1 MYSFPF
7 KKQYIISTA
16 IASVIAM
23 VVWFIVPKEYAAQ
36 VKLSDEYK
44 ETDLAV
50 GLTKMAARMRSTGSQ
65 NEGINDIETYAKIL
79 STEDFLKAIEETK
92 IPGKDTTYGSWAI
105 KQKRLWQTTDTFE
118 LVKEKLSFN
127 VSRKQ
132 QTLYIQFKDADTV
145 VALKMLDIVVKT
157 LQATITDTRRKS
169 AENYYH
175 YLQKERTRAEKE
187 YREAQHA
194 YAVFSDSHLF
204 LQSEKEKMEFQK
216 LEKDISTKYKAYKSI
231 SDNCSRQYALMQRT
245 YFSFAVVKPN
255 TVPVESDSNPIIYL
269 AAFVILGLLF
279 AKGWLLY
286 EERKKSGEMRLSI
299 GDIFAPW
306 TITLG
311 IWALIIVFAQSV
323 GDLIYPIKNQFYYGI
338 SLWLPIFC
346 LVSWITYTLLKTSGT
361 RVDRKKFEIKYSNL
375 VFNIFLAIS
384 ILCTPLCV
392 KKVMDI
398 IMMFGTEDLMYNMRV
413 LAIKGETGLGILA
426 YCFTINKALLILAF
440 WRYPNIKKWQLAL
453 VIILFAMNAFVDMD
467 KGSIFFIAITAIFV
481 LYQRGKISIRGIA
494 FFGIALVLIF
504 FVFTIMRTETGDD
517 GKGSLDDLTILE
529 FIGIYVLTTPVAF
542 SYMQPNIGA
551 PYGSY
556 TLTTVYLILNRLGGN
571 FPIIEQI
578 QEFVWVP
585 LPTNLYTIMQPFFL
599 DFGYPGIAFFAVL
612 YGVVCGWAYRSYRNG
627 SSIGCVMYT
636 YLLYYLVLQ
645 FSQEGLIMLPVFTMR
660 MVFCL
665 YLLTQD
671 KFSLSFQR
679 K

>member
-1 MYSFPF
+1 MYSLPF
-7 KKQYIISTA
+7 KKHYIISTA
-16 IASVIAM
+16 IATVIAI
-23 VVWFIVPKEYAAQ
+23 VVWFFVPKEYAAK

-50 GLTKMAARMRSTGSQ
+50 GLTKMAARMRSAGSQ
-65 NEGINDIETYAKIL
+65 NEGINNIETYAKIL

-92 IPGKDTTYGSWAI
+92 IPGKDITYGSWAI

-118 LVKEKLSFN
+118 LVKDKLSFN

-132 QTLYIQFKDADTV
+132 QTLYIQFKDADPV
-145 VALKMLDIVVKT
+145 VASKMLDIVVKN
-157 LQATITDTRRKS
+157 LQATITDARRKS
-169 AENYYH
+169 AESYYH
-175 YLQKERTRAEKE
+175 YLLKERTRAEKE
-187 YREAQHA
+187 YREAQNN
-194 YAVFSDSHLF
+194 YASLKDSHHF
-204 LQSEKEKMEFQK
+204 VHDENVKTRIQKMEN
-216 LEKDISTKYKAYKSI
+216 DVSMKYKAYRII
-231 SDNCSRQYALMQRT
+231 SEQCSREHALMQKAA
-245 YFSFAVVKPN
+245 FSFAVIKSN
-255 TVPVESDSNPIIYL
+255 TVPIESDSYPVVYI
-269 AAFVILGLLF
+269 AAFVILGLLLT
-279 AKGWLLY
+279 KGYLLY
-286 EERKKSGEMRLSI
+286 QERNKHEGIYCSL

-306 TITLG
+306 NVTFG
-311 IWALIIVFAQSV
+311 IWALIIIFAQSV

-346 LVSWITYTLLKTSGT
+346 LVSWVTYTLLKPSAG
-361 RVDRKKFEIKYSNL
+361 RVDKKTFVIKYSNL
-375 VFNIFLAIS
+375 VFNIFLTIS

-517 GKGSLDDLTILE
+517 GKGALDDLTILE

-556 TLTTVYLILNRLGGN
+556 TLTTVYLILNKLGGN

-627 SSIGCVMYT
+627 SSTGCVMYT
-636 YLLYYLVLQ
+636 YLLYYIVLQ

-665 YLLTQD
+665 FLLTQN
-671 KFSLSFQR
+671 KFSLSF
-679 K
+679 KK

>member
-7 KKQYIISTA
+7 KKQYIISTT

-65 NEGINDIETYAKIL
+65 NEGINNIETYAKIL

-92 IPGKDTTYGSWAI
+92 IPGKDITYGSWAI

-132 QTLYIQFKDADTV
+132 QTLYIQFKDADPV
-145 VALKMLDIVVKT
+145 VASKMLDIVVKT

-231 SDNCSRQYALMQRT
+231 SDNCSRQYALMTRT

-255 TVPVESDSNPIIYL
+255 TVPVESDSNPTIYL

-299 GDIFAPW
+299 GDVFAPW

-323 GDLIYPIKNQFYYGI
+323 GDLIYPINNQFYYGI

-346 LVSWITYTLLKTSGT
+346 LVSWVTYTFLKPSDK

-494 FFGIALVLIF
+494 LWGIALVLIF
-504 FVFTIMRTETGDD
+504 FAFTIMRTETGDD
-517 GKGSLDDLTILE
+517 GKGALDDLTILE

-556 TLTTVYLILNRLGGN
+556 TLTTVYLILNKLGGN

-627 SSIGCVMYT
+627 SSTGCVMYT
-636 YLLYYLVLQ
+636 YLLYYIVLQ

-665 YLLTQD
+665 FLLTQN
-671 KFSLSFQR
+671 KFSLSF
-679 K
+679 KK

>member
-1 MYSFPF
+1 MYSSPF
-7 KKQYIISTA
+7 KKQYILSTA
-16 IASVIAM
+16 IATVIAI
-23 VVWFIVPKEYAAQ
+23 VVWFFVPKEYAAQ
-36 VKLSDEYK
+36 TKLSDEYK

-50 GLTKMAARMRSTGSQ
+50 GLTKISASMRSVGSQ
-65 NEGINDIETYAKIL
+65 NEGINNIETYSKIL
-79 STEDFLKAIEETK
+79 STEDFLKDIAETK
-92 IPGKDTTYGSWAI
+92 VSEQGMTYGSWAI
-105 KQKRLWQTTDTFE
+105 RQKRFWQSADTLE
-118 LVKEKLSFN
+118 RVREKLSFN
-127 VSRKQ
+127 VSRNQ
-132 QTLYIQFKDADTV
+132 QTIYIQFKDANPL
-145 VALKMLDIVVKT
+145 VASKMLDVVVKN
-157 LQATITDTRRKS
+157 LQATITGIRRKS
-169 AENYYH
+169 AENQYH
-175 YLQKERTRAEKE
+175 FLQKERTRAEKE
-187 YREAQHA
+187 YRDAQHA
-194 YAVFSDSHLF
+194 YAAFSDSHLF

-216 LEKDISTKYKAYKSI
+216 LEKEISTKYKTYKSI
-231 SDNCSRQYALMQRT
+231 SDNCSRQYALMQKT

-269 AAFVILGLLF
+269 VAFVILGLLF
-279 AKGWLLY
+279 AKGWTLY
-286 EERKKSGEMRLSI
+286 EERRKSGEMRLSV

-311 IWALIIVFAQSV
+311 IWALIIVSAQLV
-323 GDLIYPIKNQFYYGI
+323 GNLIYPIKNQFYYAI

-346 LVSWITYTLLKTSGT
+346 LVSWGTYTLLKPSAEN
-361 RVDRKKFEIKYSNL
+361 VDIRKFKIKYSTL
-375 VFNIFLAIS
+375 VFNVFLAIS

-440 WRYPNIKKWQLAL
+440 WRYPDIKKWQLAL

-481 LYQRGKISIRGIA
+481 LYQRGKISIRGITL
-494 FFGIALVLIF
+494 FGIALILVF
-504 FVFTIMRTETGDD
+504 FVFTLMRTETGDD
-517 GKGSLDDLTILE
+517 GRGSLDDLTILE

-585 LPTNLYTIMQPFFL
+585 LPTNLYTIMQPFYL
-599 DFGYPGIAFFAVL
+599 DFGYPGVAFFAVV

-665 YLLTQD
+665 YLLTQN